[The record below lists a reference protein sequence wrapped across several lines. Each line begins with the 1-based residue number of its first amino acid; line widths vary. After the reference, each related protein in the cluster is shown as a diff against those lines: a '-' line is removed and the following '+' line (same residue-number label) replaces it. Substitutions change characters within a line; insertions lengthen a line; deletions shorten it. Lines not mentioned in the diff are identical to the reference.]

1 MRYYLMAIRDLAA
14 LFLDAIW
21 RKIRYGEP
29 VQERLTLEE
38 LQNRKILSML
48 EAMDK
53 CRRH

>member
-1 MRYYLMAIRDLAA
+1 MRAELMALRDVAA
-14 LFLDAIW
+14 LLIAAIW

-29 VQERLTLEE
+29 IQERLTLEE